1 MKLLAIALV
10 FISIMACQKK
20 VEKPDYLI
28 EEDGFVEVLTDFQT
42 AEAIVRLGYNR
53 TSDSL
58 IFNDS
63 VFAAVFRKHG
73 ITEAVFDSNFSYYSN
88 RPKEFEKL
96 FEKVIT
102 NLSTKSAK
110 IQEKSVPEPTNKK

>member
-1 MKLLAIALV
+1 MKLLAIVLV

-58 IFNDS
+58 ILNDS

-88 RPKEFEKL
+88 RLKEFEKL

>member
-1 MKLLAIALV
+1 MKLLVIVLV

-58 IFNDS
+58 ILNDS

-73 ITEAVFDSNFSYYSN
+73 ITEAVFDSNFSYY
-88 RPKEFEKL
+88 
-96 FEKVIT
+96 
-102 NLSTKSAK
+102 
-110 IQEKSVPEPTNKK
+110 